1 MSKIMSSIM
10 TSIESGKLKYSK
22 AKRRYV
28 SNNVTK
34 EKVNDMRTK
43 APSRGVRK

>member
-10 TSIESGKLKYSK
+10 TSVESGKLKYSK
-22 AKRRYV
+22 AKRRY
-28 SNNVTK
+28 VTK